1 MGGGRPRLGCR
12 FRRLLARLRSS
23 WLDRA
28 GPLDA
33 VAASVDA
40 RVPVYSNPGRV
51 LRMLA
56 EGTAAATGDAFF
68 RVLAQCAAQAL
79 GARYAFAAETLS
91 ELESR
96 SLAYWEGAGFG
107 EGFSYRFPGTP
118 CQRVAA
124 GHVCSTNTGLQRAFP
139 EDVWL
144 QQIDADSYVG
154 VPMKT
159 AAGQVL
165 GHIAVLHTAPMQP
178 TDDDIAVLEIFAA
191 RAAAELERLQAERAL
206 RDALRELERLREQLQ
221 TENVYLRDEIRGE
234 HNFEEMIGK
243 SEPWQRLMRR
253 LEPAAATDSTVL
265 ITGETGVGKEL
276 VARAMHI
283 RSPRRARSLIK
294 VNCAAIPPGLLESEL
309 FGHVK
314 GAFTGASERRV
325 GRFELADKGTIF
337 LDEIGELALDAQVRL
352 LRVLQ
357 EREFE
362 PVGSSQ
368 SLRVDVRVIAA
379 TNRKLEQAVQNG
391 TFRADLYYRLNV
403 IPLEVPPLR
412 ERGSDIPEL
421 ALHFTHRAARKI
433 GRPVLGISSAML
445 AALERYPWPGNV
457 RELENVIERAVVL
470 SSGPALELDP
480 AFGELVEASARAPAD
495 GAAKRLRLANGAQP
509 ERSAAPLTKE
519 AEPAPSGLLTLEEAE
534 RRHIV
539 AVLESTGWVIEG
551 QRGAAKALNL
561 TPSTTRSRMK
571 KLGIRRAPLAAGS
584 RQRA

>member
-1 MGGGRPRLGCR
+1 MDGPSGVR
-12 FRRLLARLRSS
+12 RSS
-23 WLDRA
+23 WLDRVGA
-28 GPLDA
+28 LDA
-33 VAASVDA
+33 VTGSIDA
-40 RVPVYSNPGRV
+40 RVSVYSDPGRV

-68 RVLAQCAAQAL
+68 CVLAKYAAQSL

-139 EDVWL
+139 DDLWL
-144 QQIDADSYVG
+144 QQINADSYVG

-159 AAGQVL
+159 ASGGVL
-165 GHIAVLHTAPMQP
+165 GHIAVLHTAPMRP
-178 TDDDIAVLEIFAA
+178 TDEDIAVLEIFAA
-191 RAAAELERLQAERAL
+191 RGAAELERLQAERAL
-206 RDALRELERLREQLQ
+206 RAALQEVERLREHLQ
-221 TENVYLRDEIRGE
+221 RENVYLRDEIRGE

-243 SEPWQRLMRR
+243 SEPWQGLMRR
-253 LEPAAATDSTVL
+253 LEAAAATDSTAL

-294 VNCAAIPPGLLESEL
+294 VNCAAIPPGLIESEL

-421 ALHFTHRAARKI
+421 ALHFMHRAARKI
-433 GRPVLGISSAML
+433 GRPVRGISSAML
-445 AALERYPWPGNV
+445 AALEKYSWPGNV

-480 AFGELVEASARAPAD
+480 AFREIIEVSARAPA
-495 GAAKRLRLANGAQP
+495 GADAQVLRWASGGQA
-509 ERSAAPLTKE
+509 ERSAAPQAQTP
-519 AEPAPSGLLTLEEAE
+519 EPAPSRGLTLEEAE
-534 RRHIV
+534 RRHI
-539 AVLESTGWVIEG
+539 STL
-551 QRGAAKALNL
+551 R
-561 TPSTTRSRMK
+561 
-571 KLGIRRAPLAAGS
+571 
-584 RQRA
+584 

>member
-1 MGGGRPRLGCR
+1 
-12 FRRLLARLRSS
+12 
-23 WLDRA
+23 
-28 GPLDA
+28 
-33 VAASVDA
+33 
-40 RVPVYSNPGRV
+40 
-51 LRMLA
+51 MLA
-56 EGTAAATGDAFF
+56 EGTASATGDAFF
-68 RVLAQCAAQAL
+68 RLLAKYAAQAL

-91 ELESR
+91 EFESR

-107 EGFSYRFPGTP
+107 DGFSYRFPGTP

-124 GHVCSTNTGLQRAFP
+124 GYVCSTVTGLQQAFP

-144 QQIDADSYVG
+144 QQIAADSYVG

-159 AAGQVL
+159 ASGRVL
-165 GHIAVLHTAPMQP
+165 GHVAVLHTEPMHP
-178 TDDDIAVLEIFAA
+178 TDDDVAVLEIFAA
-191 RAAAELERLQAERAL
+191 RGAAELERMQAESAL
-206 RDALRELERLREQLQ
+206 RAALQEVERLRERLQ
-221 TENVYLRDEIRGE
+221 TENLYLRDEIRGE

-276 VARAMHI
+276 VARALHI
-283 RSPRRARSLIK
+283 RSPRRARPLIK
-294 VNCAAIPPGLLESEL
+294 VNCAAIPPGLIESEL

-314 GAFTGASERRV
+314 GAFTGASERRI

-368 SLRVDVRVIAA
+368 SLRADVRVIAA
-379 TNRKLEQAVQNG
+379 TNRKLEQAVKDG
-391 TFRADLYYRLNV
+391 AFRADLYYRLNV

-412 ERGSDIPEL
+412 ERRSDIAAL
-421 ALHFTHRAARKI
+421 ALHFMHRAARKM
-433 GRPVLGISSAML
+433 GRPVHGISSAML
-445 AALERYPWPGNV
+445 AALERYDWPGNV
-457 RELENVIERAVVL
+457 RELENVIERAMVL
-470 SSGPALELDP
+470 SSGAALELDP
-480 AFGELVEASARAPAD
+480 AFGEIVGVSAGAPTEGRAPALQMASA
-495 GAAKRLRLANGAQP
+495 GQV
-509 ERSAAPLTKE
+509 ERSAALQARDP
-519 AEPAPSGLLTLEEAE
+519 EPAPSSVLTLEEAE
-534 RRHIV
+534 RRHIL
-539 AVLESTGWVIEG
+539 AALEATGWVIEG
-551 QRGAAKALNL
+551 PRGAAKALNL

-584 RQRA
+584 HGGG